1 LVHHRIPT
9 WGWRHSQLRTND
21 ESEERPTRH
30 VRRQHYKSALIVLQ
44 GDNGCPHNAPGSPG
58 SKITASLCLSS
69 SSMLSHKTTEAGE
82 RTCSISSVEAEVG
95 RDLCCGSPVR
105 KRSGVGMGPV
115 PWWFYFVPS
124 WRFGNSENRIIARPD
139 CIISLSTMRLKGVLA
154 SLRHDY
160 VCIRKLSTSENST
173 RLRTKMFSAF

>member
-1 LVHHRIPT
+1 VEYHHSTR
-9 WGWRHSQLRTND
+9 R
-21 ESEERPTRH
+21 ESH
-30 VRRQHYKSALIVLQ
+30 DDQDRR
-44 GDNGCPHNAPGSPG
+44 GFSPW
-58 SKITASLCLSS
+58 C
-69 SSMLSHKTTEAGE
+69 TTESPLGDGV
-82 RTCSISSVEAEVG
+82 TVNCSISSVEAEVG

-124 WRFGNSENRIIARPD
+124 WRSGNSENRIIARPD
-139 CIISLSTMRLKGVLA
+139 CIISLSTMRLKDVLA